1 MHRCKRIL
9 PLAVSFFLGCSLM
22 LQAQIRIN
30 PVASDIPPPP
40 TGPAGINSLPG
51 DTLTTSVTGARA
63 VLSAGDLL
71 DIGVFDTP
79 ELTQRVRIDGEGQI
93 TLPLI
98 GTLNVKGSSP
108 TVVRNMIR
116 ERLIV
121 GHFVKDPQIAIFV
134 AEYAGQMVYVSGEVN
149 RPGAYS
155 LLRNYHLMDLLS
167 VAGGLTSRAGN
178 AVTITRS
185 ADPKH
190 PLILDLGD
198 REIESNN
205 PDISPGDSVS
215 VGPAGVIYVLGAV
228 GRGGG
233 FLLDRRIPLTVMQ
246 ALSLAEGPS
255 QVASL
260 RKASLIHSAD
270 PNPEPI
276 PIDLKM
282 ILQSKEPDVRLRA
295 GDILWVSDSQTRNLG
310 RLAIST
316 ILATAGG
323 VAVYAA
329 YPR

>member
-1 MHRCKRIL
+1 MHRFRIIFL
-9 PLAVSFFLGCSLM
+9 IVSLFVPCSLM
-22 LQAQIRIN
+22 LQGQIRIN
-30 PVASDIPPPP
+30 LAASDIAPPP
-40 TGPAGINSLPG
+40 TGPAGINALPG

-108 TVVRNMIR
+108 MVVRNMIR
-116 ERLIV
+116 QKLIT
-121 GHFVKDPQIAIFV
+121 GEYVKDPQISIFV
-134 AEYAGQMVYVSGEVN
+134 VEYAGQMVYVSGEVN

-167 VAGGLTSRAGN
+167 VAGGLTPRAGN

-185 ADPKH
+185 GDPKH
-190 PLILDLGD
+190 PITLNLGD
-198 REIESNN
+198 QAMETNN
-205 PDISPGDSVS
+205 PEISPGDSVS
-215 VGPAGVIYVLGAV
+215 VDPAGVVYVLGAV
-228 GRGGG
+228 GRAGG

-260 RKASLIHSAD
+260 RKASLIHSIEA
-270 PNPEPI
+270 NPQPI
-276 PIDLKM
+276 PIDIKM
-282 ILQSKEPDVRLRA
+282 ILQSKQPDVRLRA

-316 ILATAGG
+316 ILATASG